1 MSVKLVTGISFLPRM
16 RRLSSSWRYVKESFA
31 SAFAELEE
39 KGELSENGS
48 GENIWETRSKF
59 VLKLRLADGSAAA
72 FKGFRWISRPWRF
85 ILRPSLC
92 GFEAEN
98 FSRAAALGIPVPELL
113 AAGDERRCFILKNA
127 FLMTRFAE
135 GFHDG
140 RDFLPGGPMAE
151 DLQLKDEFLRRNLE
165 FLARFHDAGIIH
177 RGFTPANLMWKL
189 RSAPDAAGNRL
200 ELLWID
206 LASCRRRG
214 LFLINSG
221 CSGDLAHLFLP
232 LELSAARKEEL
243 VRFYCAARKKSV
255 PDAEKIISA
264 LCR

>member
-1 MSVKLVTGISFLPRM
+1 MSVKSVTGVCFLPRM
-16 RRLSSSWRYVKESFA
+16 RRLSSSWRYVKESFV
-31 SAFAELEE
+31 STFTELEK
-39 KGELSENGS
+39 KGELSEKGS

-59 VLKLRLADGSAAA
+59 VLKIRLDSGGAAA
-72 FKGFRWISRPWRF
+72 FKEFRRITRPWRF

-135 GFHDG
+135 GFRDG
-140 RDFLPGGPMAE
+140 RNFLPGGTMAGE
-151 DLQLKDEFLRRNLE
+151 LQLLDEFLRRNLE
-165 FLARFHDAGIIH
+165 FLAKFHDAGIIH
-177 RGFTPANLMWKL
+177 RGFTPANLMWKT
-189 RSAPDAAGNRL
+189 SAIPDAAGNKL

-206 LASCRRRG
+206 LASCRRRP
-214 LFLINSG
+214 LFIINSQ
-221 CSGDLAHLFLP
+221 CAGDLAHLLEP
-232 LELSAARKEEL
+232 LQLSAAKKEEL
-243 VRFYCAARKKSV
+243 VKFYCSARKKSA
-255 PDAEKIISA
+255 PDAARIISA